1 LEGIHSLIRIA
12 DCNVFEILDVSCTVS
27 NGRER
32 LNDSSQFLLNPLK
45 QENSAYSST
54 IEQWARELLS
64 FVYSCDVAR
73 VTLDLRGET
82 PMPNYSDSSK
92 VYIGGADQSG
102 QVMTSVEAAE
112 YLKMHVKT
120 VCRLAKE
127 GKIPAK
133 KVGSE
138 WRFMRSVLDSWLSES
153 LV

>member
-1 LEGIHSLIRIA
+1 MPEY
-12 DCNVFEILDVSCTVS
+12 
-27 NGRER
+27 
-32 LNDSSQFLLNPLK
+32 ND
-45 QENSAYSST
+45 A
-54 IEQWARELLS
+54 
-64 FVYSCDVAR
+64 
-73 VTLDLRGET
+73 
-82 PMPNYSDSSK
+82 SK
-92 VYIGGADQSG
+92 IYIGGEDHVG

-138 WRFMRSVLDSWLSES
+138 WRFLRSVLDNWLAET

>member
-1 LEGIHSLIRIA
+1 MPEY
-12 DCNVFEILDVSCTVS
+12 
-27 NGRER
+27 
-32 LNDSSQFLLNPLK
+32 NDSSK
-45 QENSAYSST
+45 
-54 IEQWARELLS
+54 I
-64 FVYSCDVAR
+64 
-73 VTLDLRGET
+73 
-82 PMPNYSDSSK
+82 
-92 VYIGGADQSG
+92 YIGGEDQFG

-138 WRFMRSVLDSWLSES
+138 WRFLRTVLDNWLAEA

>member
-1 LEGIHSLIRIA
+1 MP
-12 DCNVFEILDVSCTVS
+12 DY
-27 NGRER
+27 
-32 LNDSSQFLLNPLK
+32 ND
-45 QENSAYSST
+45 A
-54 IEQWARELLS
+54 
-64 FVYSCDVAR
+64 
-73 VTLDLRGET
+73 
-82 PMPNYSDSSK
+82 SK
-92 VYIGGADQSG
+92 IYIGGQDQFG

-138 WRFMRSVLDSWLSES
+138 WRFLRTVLDNWLSEA

>member
-1 LEGIHSLIRIA
+1 MSENNNSHRI
-12 DCNVFEILDVSCTVS
+12 
-27 NGRER
+27 
-32 LNDSSQFLLNPLK
+32 
-45 QENSAYSST
+45 
-54 IEQWARELLS
+54 
-64 FVYSCDVAR
+64 
-73 VTLDLRGET
+73 
-82 PMPNYSDSSK
+82 
-92 VYIGGADQSG
+92 YIGGDENIG

-138 WRFMRSVLDSWLSES
+138 WRFLRSVLDNWLAEA